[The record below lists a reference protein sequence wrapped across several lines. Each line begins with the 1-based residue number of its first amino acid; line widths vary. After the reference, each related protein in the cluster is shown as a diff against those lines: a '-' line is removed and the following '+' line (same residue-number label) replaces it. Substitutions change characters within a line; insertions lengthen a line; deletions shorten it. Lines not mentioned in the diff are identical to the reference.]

1 MLKNKPSLSQS
12 LFGVLLIAV
21 LVWVAL
27 LFLKVLIAIVIGVV
41 LLWVGFII
49 LRMLVA
55 SPPEPPPA
63 GELRKVKLLY
73 RCSLC
78 GTEVRMTTATNENPE
93 APRHCMD
100 EMDLLKTEE

>member
-1 MLKNKPSLSQS
+1 M
-12 LFGVLLIAV
+12 
-21 LVWVAL
+21 
-27 LFLKVLIAIVIGVV
+27 
-41 LLWVGFII
+41 GFII
-49 LRMLVA
+49 LRMLVV

-78 GTEVRMTTATNENPE
+78 GTEVRMTTAPNESPE

-100 EMDLLKTEE
+100 DMDLLKTEE

>member
-1 MLKNKPSLSQS
+1 MLKKNKPSLSKS
-12 LFGVLLIAV
+12 LFGVLVIAA
-21 LVWVAL
+21 LVWLAL
-27 LFLKVLIAIVIGVV
+27 LFLKVLIALVIGVV

-78 GTEVRMTTATNENPE
+78 GTSAYDDCNE
-93 APRHCMD
+93 
-100 EMDLLKTEE
+100 

>member
-1 MLKNKPSLSQS
+1 VLKSKPDSKKS
-12 LFGVLLIAV
+12 LFGVLLVGI
-21 LVWVAL
+21 LVWVAFI
-27 LFLKVLIAIVIGVV
+27 FLKILIAIVIGLV

-49 LRMLVA
+49 LRMLVV

-78 GTEVRMTTATNENPE
+78 GTEVRMTTAPNESPE

-100 EMDLLKTEE
+100 DMDLLKTEE